1 MNPPLLNNKEVLSI
15 FFEAIE
21 QEDTETLL
29 ALDDMIWDIDTSY
42 EGDQILLYYAAFL
55 GKVESIKILVSQI
68 RVDINVKDKNDWTA
82 LHYAALNEDII
93 SRTDVIHALV
103 QLGADAYA
111 LDKSDYR
118 ASRYVIGNDQNRY
131 YSQEQKQKSIDLALR
146 INTSEVAKLLQ
157 MDDELLALWIYNYKK
172 NDILSTV
179 KSSYSQKDK
188 ERAIKL
194 ALEGDLEEVAR
205 DLKIPYSTLSGWVRR
220 SKNNSTLSTQ
230 ERSSYS
236 QEEKERS
243 LQFALKNGLTKTVKD
258 LNIPYGTLVQW
269 FPQYNFINKLPV
281 QKSYSQKEKDEA
293 IQLALE
299 KSIIK
304 ASELLDIKYHN
315 VSFWVREHKKR
326 HKIPMRHSYSPE
338 EKNKAIQLALE
349 IGVAR
354 AARNLNIPYKTLN
367 KWFKRKTPTAQSSP
381 PKKEKEEWSNVFHT
395 SKDLEQKA
403 VLSVVKGDLT
413 IDEAIED
420 YIIDKEKLN
429 FLIRMHELNKL
440 K

>member
-1 MNPPLLNNKEVLSI
+1 M
-15 FFEAIE
+15 
-21 QEDTETLL
+21 
-29 ALDDMIWDIDTSY
+29 
-42 EGDQILLYYAAFL
+42 
-55 GKVESIKILVSQI
+55 
-68 RVDINVKDKNDWTA
+68 
-82 LHYAALNEDII
+82 
-93 SRTDVIHALV
+93 
-103 QLGADAYA
+103 
-111 LDKSDYR
+111 
-118 ASRYVIGNDQNRY
+118 
-131 YSQEQKQKSIDLALR
+131 
-146 INTSEVAKLLQ
+146 
-157 MDDELLALWIYNYKK
+157 
-172 NDILSTV
+172 
-179 KSSYSQKDK
+179 
-188 ERAIKL
+188 
-194 ALEGDLEEVAR
+194 
-205 DLKIPYSTLSGWVRR
+205 SGWVRR

-354 AARNLNIPYKTLN
+354 AARNLKIPYKTLN

-420 YIIDKEKLN
+420 YIIDKEKLK
-429 FLIRMHELNKL
+429 FLLSLAVK

>member
-1 MNPPLLNNKEVLSI
+1 
-15 FFEAIE
+15 
-21 QEDTETLL
+21 
-29 ALDDMIWDIDTSY
+29 MIWDIDTSY
-42 EGDQILLYYAAFL
+42 ESDQILLYYAAFL
-55 GKVESIKILVSQI
+55 GKVESIKVLVSQI
-68 RVDINVKDKNDWTA
+68 RVDINVKDKNDWTP

-111 LDKSDYR
+111 LDKSGYR
-118 ASRYVIGNDQNRY
+118 ASKYVINNDQERY
-131 YSQEQKQKSIDLALR
+131 YSQEQKQKPIDLALR

-157 MDDELLALWIYNYKK
+157 MDDELLALWVYNYKK
-172 NDILSTV
+172 NDMLSTQV
-179 KSSYSQKDK
+179 KSSYSQEKK

-194 ALEGDLEEVAR
+194 ALEGDLEEVAK
-205 DLKIPYSTLSGWVRR
+205 DLKIPYSTLSGWVHRC
-220 SKNNSTLSTQ
+220 KNNSTLSTQ

-236 QEEKERS
+236 PEEKERAI
-243 LQFALKNGLTKTVKD
+243 QFALKNGLTKTVKD

-293 IQLALE
+293 IQLALK

-315 VSFWVREHKKR
+315 VSFWVHEYKKK

-367 KWFKRKTPTAQSSP
+367 KWFKRKTATVQSSKS
-381 PKKEKEEWSNVFHT
+381 KKEKEEWSSIFHS